1 MKKFATLLFG
11 LLIACIAVFAVPKEL
26 EKVPLKNLIKIEINH
41 DVTAIVVDQNIQ
53 IDVDDG
59 VAVDNDVLIKCAT
72 EELEL
77 KYIVMDE
84 GKPTAGHRRWFSPG
98 NMQHFIDK
106 PADDDSAARA
116 NKGELNTPPLFQNQ
130 TPIGLFDKN
139 RCLESRLSM
148 HRSSPPTNDS
158 SGLIPLIE

>member
-1 MKKFATLLFG
+1 MKKFVTLIFG
-11 LLIACIAVFAVPKEL
+11 LLIACVAVFAIPKEL
-26 EKVPLKNLIKIEINH
+26 EKVPLNDLIKIEINH
-41 DVTAIVVDQNIQ
+41 DATAPVVISDIQ

-59 VAVDNDVLIKCAT
+59 VMYRHMEINEVST
-72 EELEL
+72 ELETV
-77 KYIVMDE
+77 KYIVLDE
-84 GKPTAGHRRWFSPG
+84 GIPLAGHRRWFSPK
-98 NMQHFIDK
+98 NQLSIDK

-148 HRSSPPTNDS
+148 HTSSPPPIDS